1 MPKPIVPLNTGI
13 PSLVRPMFRTLGVA
27 ASGLSAQRLR
37 METIATNVAN
47 ADTTHTEGG
56 GPYRRRVVQMEAG
69 DASPFGE
76 AFAVAHGIVPARVDR
91 PALGL
96 DDTPAEHAFGV
107 KVTAINED
115 ASEGPLVYDPSHPD
129 ANADGYVRY
138 PNVNVTTE
146 MVDLMDARRLYEANA
161 TVFQSAKAMLR
172 RAIDI

>member
-1 MPKPIVPLNTGI
+1 
-13 PSLVRPMFRTLGVA
+13 MFRTLAVS
-27 ASGLSAQRLR
+27 ASGLTAQRLR

-47 ADTTHTEGG
+47 ADTTHTEAG

-69 DASPFGE
+69 DAQQFGD
-76 AFAVAHGIVPARVDR
+76 AFAAAHGVVPARIAQPDAPGGDA
-91 PALGL
+91 PANR
-96 DDTPAEHAFGV
+96 AYGV

-129 ANADGYVRY
+129 ANTDGYVRY

>member
-1 MPKPIVPLNTGI
+1 MPA
-13 PSLVRPMFRTLGVA
+13 LVRPMFRTLGVA

-47 ADTTHTEGG
+47 ADTTRTEGG

-69 DASPFGE
+69 GPPQFGE
-76 AFAVAHGIVPARVDR
+76 AFAAAHGIVPARVDV
-91 PALGL
+91 PQAAG
-96 DDTPAEHAFGV
+96 DITPAEHAFGV

-129 ANADGYVRY
+129 ANTDGYVRY

-146 MVDLMDARRLYEANA
+146 MVDLMDARRLFEANA